1 MPRTAKVFMT
11 NRSQAVRLPKE
22 FQFATDEVLIRKV
35 GDDVILSPRPRDWR
49 VVPGVGAG
57 GVRRVHGRRRGPAR
71 PGTGALMPRFMLDT
85 DTCSYIM
92 KRSHPLVLKRLQAV
106 PVDDVCMSVVTKAEL
121 LYGVEVSPRR
131 AQDAAALAAFLPY
144 VEAVDFDDD
153 AALHYAEIRAD
164 LKQRGALIGAND
176 LFIAAHA
183 RALGLTLVT
192 NNTAE
197 FERVPG
203 PHDRELDASDSSQAV
218 SCARPTF
225 RVEPTDRHAL

>member
-1 MPRTAKVFMT
+1 MMPRY
-11 NRSQAVRLPKE
+11 
-22 FQFATDEVLIRKV
+22 
-35 GDDVILSPRPRDWR
+35 
-49 VVPGVGAG
+49 
-57 GVRRVHGRRRGPAR
+57 
-71 PGTGALMPRFMLDT
+71 MLDT

-92 KRSHPLVLKRLQAV
+92 KRSHPTVLKRVQTV
-106 PVDDVCMSVVTKAEL
+106 PVSDVCMSVITKAEL

-144 VEAVDFDDD
+144 VEALDFVDD

-164 LKQRGALIGAND
+164 LKRRGAQIGAND

-197 FERVPG
+197 FERVSKLK
-203 PHDRELDASDSSQAV
+203 LDNWT
-218 SCARPTF
+218 RPS
-225 RVEPTDRHAL
+225 RSRK